1 MGRGNQQ
8 AKIDDVQLPAL
19 EDVLIANIQKVGAL
33 RFYGESDNGQ
43 LGHLTEIPAGEEA
56 AVPGKTWKRYSGR
69 ADIKMLSGTKFVM
82 GGLKNVKAS
91 DLNDATA
98 QRATLLVQERKL
110 EEGMAELERMKAEYL
125 ATQN

>member
-8 AKIDDVQLPAL
+8 AKIDDVQLPQL
-19 EDVLIANIQKVGAL
+19 EPVMITNIQKVGAL
-33 RFYGESDNGQ
+33 RFYGESENGQ
-43 LGHLTEIPAGEEA
+43 LGKLTEIPAGEEA
-56 AVPGKTWKRYSGR
+56 SVPGLTWNRYKDRS
-69 ADIKMLSGTKFVM
+69 DIKMLSGTKFIL
-82 GGLKNVKAS
+82 GGLANVKAS

-110 EEGMAELERMKAEYL
+110 EEGMAELERMKAEYK